1 MPTHGKLRE
10 ALRRGVLGA
19 RERAGYAPLPH
30 GIDLLLTDACNLR
43 CKYCPVTNDMV
54 TGRATGSTDTAK
66 AIRFLESVADWRP
79 EIRFFGG
86 EPFLHPEWSRIFSA
100 AVACGLRITV
110 ITNGT
115 RLLGRADE
123 LVKSGLLAVGISV
136 DPPVAHD
143 AFRGEGTFST
153 CERVVQEIHRARA
166 ALGSSTPSI
175 VIYTTV
181 YEATYATLTTWA
193 EQLRTWRIDMLRLQH
208 QIWLGSAQRLASE
221 RLIENAIGDST
232 FFRSD
237 VDTYC
242 TDTMPNLDP
251 AILET
256 QLRGLAAGDFG
267 FPIEHHPPLS
277 VEEMLAFYRDPDF
290 ERQTANACKLISEY
304 AFVDPRGRL
313 YPCLSLDMGNVF
325 ERPFERVWNGSRF
338 RAFRRLLRRERR
350 LPLCARCP
358 A

>member
-1 MPTHGKLRE
+1 MAASG
-10 ALRRGVLGA
+10 GVRDIVGHAVHWA
-19 RERAGYAPLPH
+19 RARAGYAPLPH
-30 GIDLLLTDACNLR
+30 GLDLLLTDACNLR
-43 CKYCPVTNDMV
+43 CKYCPVAKDTAS
-54 TGRATGSTDTAK
+54 GRATGSTDTTK

-100 AVACGLRITV
+100 AVACGLSITV
-110 ITNGT
+110 VTNGT
-115 RLLGRADE
+115 RLHGLAED
-123 LVKSGLLAVGISV
+123 LVKSGLLAIGISV
-136 DPPVAHD
+136 DPPLAHD
-143 AFRGEGTFST
+143 ASRGDGTFST

-166 ALGSSTPSI
+166 KLGSRTPSI

-181 YEATYATLTTWA
+181 YEETYTALTRWA
-193 EQLRTWRIDMLRLQH
+193 EQLRGWKIDMLRLQH
-208 QIWLGSAQRLASE
+208 RIWVGSARRLASE
-221 RLIENAIGDST
+221 RLIAGAIGDST

-237 VDTYC
+237 IDTFC
-242 TDTMPNLDP
+242 TDAMPNVDP
-251 AILET
+251 TVLEA
-256 QLRGLAAGDFG
+256 QLRALEAGSYG
-267 FPIEHHPPLS
+267 FPIESHPLLS
-277 VEEMLAFYRDPDF
+277 VDEMVAFYRDSDF
-290 ERQTANACKLISEY
+290 ERQTARACTLISEY

-338 RAFRRLLRRERR
+338 RGFRRLLRRERR